1 MSRAAINQTLIYV
14 AAVAVFVFSAGPLI
28 LSLFGSILPDQSI
41 FSFPPDW
48 FGRGATFDNYKF
60 ILTGEIPSA
69 YEVKGAIRSMVSQTA
84 RQVPLGIWNST
95 LVAGGV
101 MALNMIAGTP
111 AAYAFARM
119 NFRGR
124 TLTLMAIVLSPLVP
138 SVALATPIYLT
149 ILWLGLIGTKT
160 ALILVHTVM
169 TIPFTVLILTVF
181 FRRIPTEVEDAAMV
195 DGCTRFQ
202 VFTKIILRLSYPS
215 IFATGLFAFMLSYS
229 EFLFSMILGGEAKN
243 RMLSVVLA
251 ALARNSDVS
260 WGLLN
265 SGIFL
270 AIVPSL
276 VVVVIVWRF
285 VVEGIIVGGTK
296 A

>member
-1 MSRAAINQTLIYV
+1 MSRAAINQTLIYL
-14 AAVAVFVFSAGPLI
+14 AAVTVFVFSASPLI
-28 LSLFGSILPDQSI
+28 LSFLGSILPDQSI

-48 FGRGATFDNYKF
+48 FGRGATIDNYKF
-60 ILTGEIPSA
+60 IFTGEIPSA
-69 YEVKGAIRSMVSQTA
+69 YEVKGAIRSMISQAA
-84 RQVPLGIWNST
+84 RQVPAGIWNST

-101 MALNMIAGTP
+101 MVLNMIAGTP

-181 FRRIPTEVEDAAMV
+181 FRRVPTELEDAAMV

-243 RMLSVVLA
+243 RMLSVVMA
-251 ALARNSDVS
+251 ALARNTDVS

-270 AIVPSL
+270 AVVPSL

-285 VVEGIIVGGTK
+285 VVEGIIFGGTK
-296 A
+296 G